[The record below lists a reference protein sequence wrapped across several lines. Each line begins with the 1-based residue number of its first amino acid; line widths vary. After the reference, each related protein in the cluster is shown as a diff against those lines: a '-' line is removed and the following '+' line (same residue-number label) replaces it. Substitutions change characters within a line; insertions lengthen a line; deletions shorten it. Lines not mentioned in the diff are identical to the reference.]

1 MKKQVAATSLPSQNS
16 IDKAKAILR
25 GGTFHQVQVLVQ
37 ENQGYVEHCGL
48 NYKITRQKDAKGRI
62 ICTWW
67 KG

>member
-1 MKKQVAATSLPSQNS
+1 MKKQLSATRVIPPHPS
-16 IDKAKAILR
+16 DRAKAILR
-25 GGTFHQVQVLVQ
+25 GGTFHQVQVLIQ

-48 NYKITRQKDAKGRI
+48 NYKITRQKDAKGRV